1 MLKEET
7 MKKHK
12 LQHRTLTLSMAGLI
26 LAAAAGLARADDI
39 KMGYINKMGE
49 HPWFVS
55 EVGGA
60 KSEASK
66 LGVTLMSQDVQFNA
80 DLALTTFD
88 TMVGDGVKAIAIV
101 VPDRAL
107 GPVVAEKAQKAGIKL
122 VAVDDDI
129 YTSDKQMVPYVGMNA
144 ESIGKQV
151 GTEEAKFYKDQGWD
165 KFNDVK
171 IGSIE
176 DQKADTCM
184 RRNRGAE
191 AAFLEANPNFDKNN
205 IVRIPYD
212 NHMESAI
219 TAVTTTLTAHPEAKH
234 WIFYSCNDDGV
245 LGGVRATENQGYA
258 PDDVIGVG
266 IDGSRA
272 CDAFGAG
279 KPTGFRGTMY
289 IDSAKEGAQ
298 AIDLLYASVKEG
310 KALPTTTYVSADF
323 ISAESF
329 PKYKDKLCHK

>member
-1 MLKEET
+1 MRQKTLP
-7 MKKHK
+7 
-12 LQHRTLTLSMAGLI
+12 RVALTLSLAGFAAA
-26 LAAAAGLARADDI
+26 LAASTAAKADDI

-60 KSEASK
+60 KAEAEK
-66 LGVTLMSQDVQFNA
+66 LGVKLSTQDVHFDAN
-80 DLALTTFD
+80 LALTTFD

-101 VPDRAL
+101 VPDKAL
-107 GPVVAEKAQKAGIKL
+107 GPVVAEKAQKAGIRL
-122 VAVDDDI
+122 IAVDDDI
-129 YTSDKQMVPYVGMNA
+129 YTSDKKMVPYVGMNA
-144 ESIGKQV
+144 ETIGRQV
-151 GTEEAKFYKDQGWD
+151 GAEEARIYKAEGWD
-165 KFNDVK
+165 KFKDVR

-191 AAFLEANPNFDKNN
+191 AAFLEAVPSFDKAN

-219 TAVTTTLTAHPEAKH
+219 TAVTTTLTAHPEAQH

-245 LGGVRATENQGYA
+245 LGGVRATENQGI
-258 PDDVIGVG
+258 PPSNVIGVG

-272 CDAFGAG
+272 CDAFGSG

-298 AIDLLYASVKEG
+298 AIQLLYASVKDNTP
-310 KALPTTTYVSADF
+310 LPTTTYVKADLITADTF
-323 ISAESF
+323 G
-329 PKYKDKLCHK
+329 PYKDKLCHK

>member
-1 MLKEET
+1 MRRKTHEYVA
-7 MKKHK
+7 
-12 LQHRTLTLSMAGLI
+12 LTLSLLGFVGAIALSPT
-26 LAAAAGLARADDI
+26 ASAEDV

-49 HPWFVS
+49 HPWFVA
-55 EVGGA
+55 EVAGA
-60 KSEASK
+60 KSEARK
-66 LGVTLMSQDVQFNA
+66 LGVNLMTQDVQFDAN
-80 DLALTTFD
+80 LALTTFD

-101 VPDRAL
+101 VPDKAL
-107 GPVVAEKAQKAGIKL
+107 GPVVAEKAQKAGIRL
-122 VAVDDDI
+122 IAVDDDI
-129 YTSDKQMVPYVGMNA
+129 YTSDKKMVPYVGMNA
-144 ESIGKQV
+144 ENIGHQV
-151 GTEEAKFYKDQGWD
+151 GAELARMYKAEGWD
-165 KFNDVK
+165 KLKDVR

-191 AAFLEANPNFDKNN
+191 AAFLEAVPGFDKSN

-212 NHMESAI
+212 NHMESAV

-245 LGGVRATENQGYA
+245 LGGVRATENQGL
-258 PDDVIGVG
+258 PPSDVMGVG

-272 CDAFGAG
+272 CDAFGSG

-298 AIDLLYASVKEG
+298 AIQLLYASVKDNTP
-310 KALPTTTYVSADF
+310 LPVTTYVKADF
-323 ISAESF
+323 ISAATFPSF
-329 PKYKDKLCHK
+329 KDKLCHK

>member
-1 MLKEET
+1 MR
-7 MKKHK
+7 HK
-12 LQHRTLTLSMAGLI
+12 FRACIALTFVASTGAI
-26 LAAAAGLARADDI
+26 ATVKADDI

-55 EVGGA
+55 EVAGA

-66 LGVTLMSQDVQFNA
+66 LGVSLMTQDVQFDAN
-80 DLALTTFD
+80 LALTTFD

-101 VPDRAL
+101 VPDKAL
-107 GPVVAEKAQKAGIKL
+107 GPVVTEKAQKAGIRL
-122 VAVDDDI
+122 IAVDDDI
-129 YTSDKQMVPYVGMNA
+129 YTSDKKMVPYVGMNA
-144 ESIGKQV
+144 EAIGHQV
-151 GTEEAKFYKDQGWD
+151 GAELARIFKAEGWD
-165 KFNDVK
+165 KFKDVRV
-171 IGSIE
+171 GSIE

-191 AAFLEANPNFDKNN
+191 GAFLEAVPEFDKAN

-212 NHMESAI
+212 NHMESAV
-219 TAVTTTLTAHPEAKH
+219 TAVTTTLTAHPEAKR

-245 LGGVRATENQGYA
+245 LGGVRATENQGLA
-258 PDDVIGVG
+258 PSDVIGVG

-272 CDAFGAG
+272 CDAFGSG

-298 AIDLLYASVKEG
+298 AIQLLYTSVKNN
-310 KALPTTTYVSADF
+310 APLPVTTYVTADF
-323 ISAESF
+323 ISADNFAS
-329 PKYKDKLCHK
+329 YKDKLCHK

>member
-1 MLKEET
+1 V
-7 MKKHK
+7 KHK
-12 LQHRTLTLSMAGLI
+12 SHVCMAMASFAVI
-26 LAAAAGLARADDI
+26 AAAAAQADAI
-39 KMGYINKMGE
+39 KIGYINKMGE

-60 KSEASK
+60 KVEAQK
-66 LGVTLMSQDVQFNA
+66 LGVNLSTQDVHFDAN
-80 DLALTTFD
+80 LTLTTFD

-101 VPDRAL
+101 VPDKAL
-107 GPVVAEKAQKAGIKL
+107 GPVVAEKAEKAGIRL
-122 VAVDDDI
+122 IAVDDDI
-129 YTSDKQMVPYVGMNA
+129 YTSDKKMVPYVGMNA
-144 ESIGKQV
+144 EAIGHQV
-151 GTEEAKFYKDQGWD
+151 GAELARIYKAEGWD
-165 KFNDVK
+165 KFNDVR

-191 AAFLEANPNFDKNN
+191 AAFLEAVPSFDKAN

-212 NHMESAI
+212 NHMESAV
-219 TAVTTTLTAHPEAKH
+219 TAVTTTLTAHPEGKR

-245 LGGVRATENQGYA
+245 LGGVRATENQGFA
-258 PDDVIGVG
+258 PTDVIGVG

-279 KPTGFRGTMY
+279 RPTGFRGTMY

-298 AIDLLYASVKEG
+298 AIDLLVASIKNNQP
-310 KALPTTTYVSADF
+310 LPVTTYVTADF
-323 ISAESF
+323 VSPANFGS
-329 PKYKDKLCHK
+329 YKDKLCHK

>member
-1 MLKEET
+1 MS
-7 MKKHK
+7 
-12 LQHRTLTLSMAGLI
+12 HRTEKCVRLALTMLGFAGAI
-26 LAAAAGLARADDI
+26 AVSPAANADEV

-49 HPWFVS
+49 HPWFVA
-55 EVGGA
+55 EVAGA
-60 KSEASK
+60 KAEAGK
-66 LGVTLMSQDVQFNA
+66 LGVNLMTQDVHFDAN
-80 DLALTTFD
+80 LALTTFD

-101 VPDRAL
+101 VPDKAL
-107 GPVVAEKAQKAGIKL
+107 GPVVAEKAEKAGIRL
-122 VAVDDDI
+122 IAVDDDI
-129 YTSDKQMVPYVGMNA
+129 YTSDKKMVPYVGMNA
-144 ESIGKQV
+144 ESIGRQV
-151 GTEEAKFYKDQGWD
+151 GAEDARIYKAEGWD
-165 KFNDVK
+165 KFKDVR

-191 AAFLEANPNFDKNN
+191 AAFLEAVPGFDKAN

-212 NHMESAI
+212 NHMESAV

-245 LGGVRATENQGYA
+245 LGGVRATENQGFA
-258 PDDVIGVG
+258 PSDVIGVG

-272 CDAFGAG
+272 CDAFGPG

-298 AIDLLYASVKEG
+298 AIQLLYASVKDNTP
-310 KALPTTTYVSADF
+310 LPMTTYVKADL
-323 ISAESF
+323 ITADSF
-329 PKYKDKLCHK
+329 PSYKDKLCHK

>member
-1 MLKEET
+1 L
-7 MKKHK
+7 
-12 LQHRTLTLSMAGLI
+12 
-26 LAAAAGLARADDI
+26 LAPLAVVASAPGARADDI

-60 KSEASK
+60 KAEAQK
-66 LGVTLMSQDVQFNA
+66 LGVNLSTQDVHFDAN
-80 DLALTTFD
+80 LALTTFD
-88 TMVGDGVKAIAIV
+88 TMVGDGVRAIAIV
-101 VPDRAL
+101 VPDKAL
-107 GPVVAEKAQKAGIKL
+107 GPVVAEKAEKAGIRL
-122 VAVDDDI
+122 IAVDDDI
-129 YTSDKQMVPYVGMNA
+129 YTSDKKMVPYVGMNA
-144 ESIGKQV
+144 EAIGRQV
-151 GTEEAKFYKDQGWD
+151 GAAIAKIYKDEGWE
-165 KFNDVK
+165 KANDVR

-176 DQKADTCM
+176 DAKADTCM

-191 AAFLEANPNFDKNN
+191 AAFLEAVPGFDKNN

-212 NHMESAI
+212 NHMESAV
-219 TAVTTTLTAHPEAKH
+219 TAVTTTLTAHPEAKR

-245 LGGVRATENQGYA
+245 LGGVRATENQGLA
-258 PDDVIGVG
+258 PTDVIGVG

-298 AIDLLYASVKEG
+298 AIDLLVASVKNNTP
-310 KALPTTTYVSADF
+310 LPVTTYVTADF
-323 ISAESF
+323 VSPANF
-329 PKYKDKLCHK
+329 GAYKDKLCHK

>member
-1 MLKEET
+1 MVRK
-7 MKKHK
+7 
-12 LQHRTLTLSMAGLI
+12 SYAYFA
-26 LAAAAGLARADDI
+26 LASLVASVGIGAAPAKADDV

-49 HPWFVS
+49 HPWFVA
-55 EVGGA
+55 EVAGA
-60 KSEASK
+60 KSEAGK
-66 LGVTLMSQDVQFNA
+66 LGVKLMSQDVQFDAN
-80 DLALTTFD
+80 LALTTFD

-101 VPDRAL
+101 VPDKAL
-107 GPVVAEKAQKAGIKL
+107 GPVVAEKAEKAGIRL
-122 VAVDDDI
+122 IAVDDDI
-129 YTSDKQMVPYVGMNA
+129 YTRDNKMVPYVGMNA
-144 ESIGKQV
+144 EAIGHQV
-151 GTEEAKFYKDQGWD
+151 GTELAKMYKAEGWD
-165 KFNDVK
+165 KFKDVR

-191 AAFLEANPNFDKNN
+191 AAFLEAVPGFDKAN

-212 NHMESAI
+212 NHMESAV
-219 TAVTTTLTAHPEAKH
+219 TAVTTTLTAHPEAKR

-258 PDDVIGVG
+258 PTDVMGVG

-272 CDAFGAG
+272 CDAFGSG

-298 AIDLLYASVKEG
+298 AIQLLYASVKDDTP
-310 KALPTTTYVSADF
+310 LPTTTYVSADF
-323 ISAESF
+323 VSPDNFGA
-329 PKYKDKLCHK
+329 YKDKLCHK